1 LFQAYIRQQGEYV
14 SLHRDL
20 NVAFSCWEFDPLDL
34 QDPFPNNNGSVH
46 VWNGDEDKFVP
57 VKLQRY
63 VASKLPWIRYHE
75 ISGSGHFVPFVEGMT
90 DKIIKSLL
98 VGEEDV
104 SESREASV

>member
-1 LFQAYIRQQGEYV
+1 MAQF
-14 SLHRDL
+14 
-20 NVAFSCWEFDPLDL
+20 
-34 QDPFPNNNGSVH
+34 